1 MRRLILLITST
12 AILAAAALVA
22 AQTPDITLCQN
33 IATQIRQNAVSSPGD
48 PVAPLFKS
56 DHPYIETPSQPDI
69 RVIGDSAQFTELFRQ
84 KFHPS
89 DAMTDALSRFS
100 SIVMQVFSLPDSN
113 LHMIESVE
121 GSAHC
126 EDFRFFWM
134 AAGGQS
140 QPMPNL
146 PRRGTR
152 DGDNMICE
160 ESTYLARVAGT
171 DAFVEIMSSPTD
183 SNSDFRVVP
192 FQQGKWGPACEV
204 QADFRSEYSVSKAF
218 ALPDGPISEVA
229 LKEVAAEIVEQHAA
243 AKDPKSF
250 LFGPPVPESEEE
262 NVRTMMVVA
271 TKMHNETVRV
281 GGTDAIPFPAFG
293 HENELDAFQD
303 QLGLI
308 ENYPLV
314 LYGNTYLVAIGHGV
328 IGWRVSPD
336 SGVIVYTLKSAA
348 LEPVASAIVGQSQG
362 ALKSVRAMPW
372 NIRGQAA
379 N

>member
-1 MRRLILLITST
+1 MRRLIVSIIPI

-22 AQTPDITLCQN
+22 AQAPDVTLCQG
-33 IATQIRQNAVSSPGD
+33 IAAQVRQNAANSAGD
-48 PVAPLFKS
+48 PIAPLFKG
-56 DHPYIETPSQPDI
+56 DHPYIETPGQPDI
-69 RVIGDSAQFTELFRQ
+69 RVIGDNAQFTELFRQ

-89 DAMTDALSRFS
+89 DAMTDALNHFS
-100 SIVMQVFSLPDSN
+100 SPVMQVFSLPDSD
-113 LHMIESVE
+113 LHMIETVE

-134 AAGGQS
+134 AASGQS
-140 QPMPNL
+140 QPMPDL
-146 PRRGTR
+146 PRKGTR

-171 DAFVEIMSSPTD
+171 DAFVEIMSSPAD

-204 QADFRSEYSVSKAF
+204 QADFGSEYSVSKVF
-218 ALPDGPISEVA
+218 ALPDSPISEVA
-229 LKEVAAEIVEQHAA
+229 LKEVAAEIVAQRAA
-243 AKDPKSF
+243 VKDPKSF
-250 LFGPPVPESEEE
+250 LFGPPIPESEQE
-262 NVRTMMVVA
+262 NVRAMMAVA
-271 TKMHNETVRV
+271 NKMHNQTVRV

-308 ENYPLV
+308 ESYPLV
-314 LYGNTYLVAIGHGV
+314 LDGNTYLVAIGHGV

-336 SGVIVYTLKSAA
+336 SGVIVYTLKNTTLA
-348 LEPVASAIVGQSQG
+348 PVASAIVSQTQG
-362 ALKSVRAMPW
+362 ALKSVRASPW
-372 NIRGQAA
+372 NVRVQAA